1 MKPRD
6 PGAIAGAAPAAA
18 AADDRYASDD
28 FSGPLVKADT
38 CPVAQ
43 RTGAGQHVDGRVGDD
58 RALERAGRDELLPA
72 RQIRDLQIGEID
84 GRALARNGLLFPAA
98 VNLDAAHRDRPPVR
112 CGRHDR
118 QPVVGANA
126 CRRPGCR

>member
-18 AADDRYASDD
+18 GPMTATRPMISAVPWWKRTRAPWRSGRAPGSMSTVAS
-28 FSGPLVKADT
+28 AN
-38 CPVAQ
+38 
-43 RTGAGQHVDGRVGDD
+43 D

-112 CGRHDR
+112 SRT
-118 QPVVGANA
+118 A
-126 CRRPGCR
+126 